1 MGIYINCLFGV
12 RNEKGPKYICTC
24 VCFFFLFYILLYI
37 PSAYYLISNVLY
49 RHEIKH
55 TDIT

>member
-1 MGIYINCLFGV
+1 MK
-12 RNEKGPKYICTC
+12 KGLSTFARVY
-24 VCFFFLFYILLYI
+24 VFFPFYILLYI